1 MEKGKPTYEELVK
14 KIKEQNLD
22 IQRLTK
28 EEEFLSKFKFFVEE
42 SNDLVCVV
50 GTDAFFKE
58 INPAFLQVLG
68 YSKAELLHHSLVNLL
83 HPDDLERSMKEIE
96 SLAKGNPAINFENR
110 FLKKEGGY
118 VTIQWTAK
126 TISVNDIYAIGRDV
140 SEIRKAQEELIRSE
154 NLLNFAQ
161 KTAKIGTWELNLE
174 TNKLIWSDE
183 LYAIFEVEKEENQNL
198 FQEYLNHFSKQDI
211 DKFQKKIDQLILD
224 KKPFE
229 IAQTEVVFKNKLK
242 WVSESVFPLFNEDGK
257 VYAIRGNTQDIS
269 LKKEAEEAIKAKEHA
284 EINAKLKL
292 VEEESNAKFKNYI
305 ENAPDG
311 IFILDE
317 KGKYLEINQASA
329 DFTGY
334 SKEELLQMK
343 FGDLSLPEFKE
354 KAAEQFK
361 ILLEKGSLKGETK
374 SVRKNGEIRWR
385 SYSILKVSD
394 NRYLGFDRD
403 ITDKKIIEAKIIQNE
418 KRFRAMIE
426 NNEAIISLLDENFN
440 TIFRSSSAVRITGW
454 EHDEFQ
460 KIDPKQY
467 IHPDDI
473 ESIQQTFQE
482 IVLHPNK
489 IFHVSFRVKHKK
501 GHYIWLEGTIN
512 NLLNDPHIKGIV
524 TNIRDV
530 TEKKQSEEKLNIERE
545 KFVKIAQTSPGLI
558 YSMRQNKDGSL
569 TYPYASDAIEDIYG
583 FAYSEIEKDTNKIFS
598 LIHPDDIE
606 NVMKSIFETK
616 SKLIPLR
623 GTYRYLHPKKGLVW
637 HEINSLPELEPEGTV
652 ICHGIITDVTKR
664 IVAEQKIIKAN
675 RLYLFISQ
683 INQMIV
689 RTTDEQ
695 TLFKEACD
703 IAVNLGKFRMAWI
716 GMIDKETK
724 EVIPIMISGE
734 EKGYLSTIKR
744 ITIDDKP
751 EGRGPTGTALRE
763 GKYVISNDIENDSQ
777 MLPWRNEAL
786 KRGYL
791 SSMALPIK
799 KFGKVIG
806 AFTFYAGEKN
816 FFDSEE
822 IALLEEATGDVAYAL
837 ENLEKESLRK
847 KAEVSVLESEHRY
860 QTLTEVSPVG
870 IFRTDASGSTTY
882 VNQRWSEIAGISY
895 EDAMGNGWLRAVHV
909 EDSARLFEG
918 WMDSM
923 SKKQTSESE
932 YRFVRPD
939 GSIAWVIGQAIPE
952 LNSDNQI
959 IGYIGTI
966 TDITDRKLAEL
977 NSHKAHQKMEAILEA
992 IPDLLFEVGLDGR
1005 IYNYHTRRDDLLAMP
1020 AELFLGKKFSEVLPP
1035 DVDELCKS
1043 AIKEAAEKGFSTGK
1057 KYSIEL
1063 PTGEHWFELSVAPM
1077 QDNEDYKAHF
1087 IILSRD
1093 ITETKKA
1100 DFALQKSEERYRG
1113 LLFNLNAGI
1122 VVHDSDSNII
1132 FSNQEADK
1140 LLGLIKDNKT
1150 GKMHIDLDRVLLMEN
1165 GLIMAPERF
1174 PLNIILNTKQPIQ
1187 NYVIGVKRAKRETM
1201 WFLTNGFP
1209 VIDEKGDVSEV
1220 VISFFDITERKL
1232 IEMELIKSKE
1242 LAESANKAK
1251 TDFLANMSHEI
1262 RTPLNGII
1270 GFTHL
1275 LMKSDLGENQL
1286 EYMTTVNESAALLMH
1301 IVNDVLDFSKI
1312 ESGKLELNLE
1322 EINLFKLTHQ
1332 VVDLF
1337 KLQANKKNLNFV
1349 FQMDKDIPH
1358 YIIADSVRLKQILVN
1373 LLSNAVKFTSFG
1385 EIRLELN
1392 QEDPSN
1398 EKWTTIKFS
1407 VKDTGIGI
1415 KEANNEKIFNSF
1427 VQEDNSTSRKFGGT
1441 GLGLAIS
1448 NQLLKL
1454 MNSKLQLISH
1464 YGDGSNFFFTIK
1476 FKKANHQ
1483 DSDDA
1488 ILANIIPYDSIAD
1501 NIKNKKVLIVEDN
1514 KINMLLTKKLITTL
1528 ISNCTIIEAKDG
1540 NEAIEEYKKTKPD
1553 IILMDIQMPNKNGFE
1568 ATNEIRKFRNAQ
1580 KVPIIAVTAGIM
1592 SGDKEKCIESGM
1604 NDYLSKP
1611 ILQSDLDKILHKWLD

>member
-14 KIKEQNLD
+14 KIKEQN
-22 IQRLTK
+22 IVVERLVK
-28 EEEFLSKFKFFVEE
+28 EDEFLSKFKFFVEE

-68 YSKAELLHHSLVNLL
+68 YSKDELLHHSLVNLL
-83 HPDDLERSMKEIE
+83 HPDDLERSLKEIE
-96 SLAKGNPAINFENR
+96 SLANGNSTINFENR
-110 FLKKEGGY
+110 FLKKAGGY

-126 TISVNDIYAIGRDV
+126 TISSNDIYAIGRDI

-161 KTAKIGTWELNLE
+161 KKAQIGTWELNLE
-174 TNKLIWSDE
+174 TDQLIWSDE
-183 LYAIFEVEKEENQNL
+183 LYAIFEIEKEENQNL
-198 FQEYLNHFSKQDI
+198 FQEYLNHFSKRDI
-211 DKFQKKIDQLILD
+211 DAFQKKIDQLIID

-229 IAQTEVVFKNKLK
+229 IAQTEVVFKNKIK

-269 LKKEAEEAIKAKEHA
+269 LKKVAEDAIKAKEQA
-284 EINAKLKL
+284 EIDIKLKL
-292 VEEESNAKFKNYI
+292 VEEESNEKFRNYI

-317 KGKYLEINQASA
+317 KGNYLEINQASA
-329 DFTGY
+329 NFTGY

-385 SYSILKVSD
+385 SYSIIKISE

-403 ITDKKIIEAKIIQNE
+403 ITEKKIIEAKIIQNE
-418 KRFRAMIE
+418 KRFRAMLE
-426 NNEAIISLLDENFN
+426 NNDAIISLIDENMH
-440 TIFRSSSAVRITGW
+440 TVFRSTSAERLTGW
-454 EHDEFQ
+454 SHDEFE
-460 KIDPKQY
+460 KISTKEY
-467 IHPDDI
+467 LHPDDLEVVQEVFQKAI
-473 ESIQQTFQE
+473 ENPGKPFPI
-482 IVLHPNK
+482 
-489 IFHVSFRVKHKK
+489 SFKVRHKK
-501 GHYIWLEGTIN
+501 GHYIWLEGIVNNMLHDPEIN
-512 NLLNDPHIKGIV
+512 GLIANL
-524 TNIRDV
+524 RDV
-530 TEKKQSEEKLNIERE
+530 TERKKAEKILENERD
-545 KFVKIAQTSPGLI
+545 KFVKIAKTSPGLI

-583 FAYSEIEKDTNKIFS
+583 FTYSEIENDTNKIFS
-598 LIHPDDIE
+598 LIHSEDIE

-616 SKLIPLR
+616 TKLIPLR
-623 GTYRYLHPKKGLVW
+623 GTYRYFHPKKGLVW
-637 HEINSLPELEPEGTV
+637 HEINSLPVVEPEGTV
-652 ICHGIITDVTKR
+652 ICHGIITDVTER

-716 GMIDKETK
+716 GLIDNETK
-724 EVIPIMISGE
+724 EVIPVSISGE
-734 EKGYLSTIKR
+734 DKGYLSTIKR
-744 ITIDDKP
+744 ISVDDKP
-751 EGRGPTGTALRE
+751 EGRGPTGTALRV
-763 GKYVISNDIENDSQ
+763 GKYMICNDVENDPQ
-777 MLPWRNEAL
+777 MLPWRSEAL

-791 SSMALPIK
+791 SSMSLPIK
-799 KFGKVIG
+799 KLGKVIG

-822 IALLEEATGDVAYAL
+822 IALLKEATGDVAYAL
-837 ENLEKESLRK
+837 ENLEKEALRK
-847 KAEVSVLESEHRY
+847 KAEVSVLESEYRY

-882 VNQRWSEIAGISY
+882 VNQRWCEIAGISY
-895 EDAMGNGWLRAVHV
+895 QEAMGNGWIRAVHV

-918 WMDSM
+918 WMNSM
-923 SKKQTSESE
+923 SKKEKSVSE

-959 IGYIGTI
+959 IGYIGTT

-977 NSHKAHQKMEAILEA
+977 NANKVHQKMEAILEA
-992 IPDLLFEVGLDGR
+992 IPDLLFEVGIDGR

-1035 DVDELCKS
+1035 SVVDLCQS
-1043 AIKEAAEKGFSTGK
+1043 AIKEAADKGFSTGK
-1057 KYSIEL
+1057 QYSIEL
-1063 PTGEHWFELSVAPM
+1063 PNGEHWFELSVAPM
-1077 QDNEDYKAHF
+1077 QDNEDYKSHF

-1140 LLGLIKDNKT
+1140 LLGLIKDKIT
-1150 GKMHIDLDRVLLMEN
+1150 GKTHIDLDRVLLMEN
-1165 GLIMAPERF
+1165 GLIMSPERF

-1187 NYVIGVKRAKRETM
+1187 NYVIGVKRVKSETM

-1209 VIDEKGDVSEV
+1209 VIDEKGDVTEV

-1337 KLQANKKNLNFV
+1337 KFQANKKNLNFV
-1349 FQMDKDIPH
+1349 FQMDKEIPH

-1385 EIRLELN
+1385 EIRLELD
-1392 QEDPSN
+1392 QVDPSDD
-1398 EKWTTIKFS
+1398 KWTTIKFS

-1483 DSDDA
+1483 NSDDA

-1540 NEAIEEYKKTKPD
+1540 NEAIEEYKKDKPD

-1568 ATNEIRKFRNAQ
+1568 ATNEIRKLRNAK

>member
-198 FQEYLNHFSKQDI
+198 FQEYLNHFSQKDI
-211 DKFQKKIDQLILD
+211 DVFQKKIDQLLVD
-224 KKPFE
+224 NKPFE

-242 WVSESVFPLFNEDGK
+242 WVSESVFPLFDAEGR
-257 VYAIRGNTQDIS
+257 VCAIRGNTQDIS
-269 LKKEAEEAIKAKEHA
+269 LKKEAEDAIKAKEQA

-292 VEEESNAKFKNYI
+292 VEEKSNAKFKNYI
-305 ENAPDG
+305 ENAPD
-311 IFILDE
+311 
-317 KGKYLEINQASA
+317 
-329 DFTGY
+329 
-334 SKEELLQMK
+334 
-343 FGDLSLPEFKE
+343 
-354 KAAEQFK
+354 
-361 ILLEKGSLKGETK
+361 
-374 SVRKNGEIRWR
+374 
-385 SYSILKVSD
+385 
-394 NRYLGFDRD
+394 
-403 ITDKKIIEAKIIQNE
+403 
-418 KRFRAMIE
+418 
-426 NNEAIISLLDENFN
+426 
-440 TIFRSSSAVRITGW
+440 
-454 EHDEFQ
+454 
-460 KIDPKQY
+460 
-467 IHPDDI
+467 
-473 ESIQQTFQE
+473 
-482 IVLHPNK
+482 
-489 IFHVSFRVKHKK
+489 
-501 GHYIWLEGTIN
+501 
-512 NLLNDPHIKGIV
+512 
-524 TNIRDV
+524 
-530 TEKKQSEEKLNIERE
+530 
-545 KFVKIAQTSPGLI
+545 
-558 YSMRQNKDGSL
+558 
-569 TYPYASDAIEDIYG
+569 
-583 FAYSEIEKDTNKIFS
+583 
-598 LIHPDDIE
+598 
-606 NVMKSIFETK
+606 
-616 SKLIPLR
+616 
-623 GTYRYLHPKKGLVW
+623 
-637 HEINSLPELEPEGTV
+637 
-652 ICHGIITDVTKR
+652 
-664 IVAEQKIIKAN
+664 
-675 RLYLFISQ
+675 
-683 INQMIV
+683 
-689 RTTDEQ
+689 
-695 TLFKEACD
+695 
-703 IAVNLGKFRMAWI
+703 
-716 GMIDKETK
+716 
-724 EVIPIMISGE
+724 
-734 EKGYLSTIKR
+734 
-744 ITIDDKP
+744 
-751 EGRGPTGTALRE
+751 
-763 GKYVISNDIENDSQ
+763 
-777 MLPWRNEAL
+777 
-786 KRGYL
+786 
-791 SSMALPIK
+791 
-799 KFGKVIG
+799 
-806 AFTFYAGEKN
+806 
-816 FFDSEE
+816 
-822 IALLEEATGDVAYAL
+822 
-837 ENLEKESLRK
+837 
-847 KAEVSVLESEHRY
+847 
-860 QTLTEVSPVG
+860 G

-1005 IYNYHTRRDDLLAMP
+1005 IYNYHARRDDLLAMP

-1165 GLIMAPERF
+1165 GLIMAPERV

-1385 EIRLELN
+1385 EIRLELD
-1392 QEDPSN
+1392 QVDPSDD
-1398 EKWTTIKFS
+1398 KWTTIKFS

-1454 MNSKLQLISH
+1454 MDSKLQLISH

-1483 DSDDA
+1483 NSDDA
-1488 ILANIIPYDSIAD
+1488 ILANIIPYDLISD

-1540 NEAIEEYKKTKPD
+1540 NEAIEEYKKDKPD

-1568 ATNEIRKFRNAQ
+1568 ATNEIRKLRNAK